1 MRFQRRNDQS
11 RVSAMELTPM
21 IDVVFLLI
29 IFFMLTAQFMKET
42 RAELDLPE
50 EAGEQL
56 EFPEESGL
64 IINVTRDGGIILS
77 TQEEP
82 MDIDTFEM
90 VLLAAMTQ
98 DAGLTDVTI
107 RVDRNATSSVLN
119 RIIKRLKEQG
129 IVNARIATAVPQG
142 RGP

>member
-1 MRFQRRNDQS
+1 MRLHRRADYS
-11 RVSAMELTPM
+11 RVSPMELTPM

-50 EAGEQL
+50 EPGEQL
-56 EFPEESGL
+56 DVPEESGL
-64 IINVTRDGGIILS
+64 VINITQDGGIILS
-77 TQEEP
+77 TQEDA
-82 MDIDTFEM
+82 MDIETFEM
-90 VLLAAMTQ
+90 VLLAATSRTSTF
-98 DAGLTDVTI
+98 TDVTI
-107 RVDRNATSSVLN
+107 RADRRASSNILN
-119 RIIKRLKEQG
+119 RVINRLKEQG

>member
-1 MRFQRRNDQS
+1 MRLQRRADHS
-11 RVSAMELTPM
+11 RVSPMELTPM

-50 EAGEQL
+50 EPGEQL
-56 EFPEESGL
+56 DLPEEAGL
-64 IINVTRDGGIILS
+64 VINITKDGEIVLS
-77 TQEEP
+77 TQEDV
-82 MDIDTFEM
+82 MDIATFEM
-90 VLLAAMTQ
+90 AFLAAAAR
-98 DAGLTDVTI
+98 DSGLTDVTI
-107 RVDRNATSSVLN
+107 RADRAASSDILN
-119 RIIKRLKEQG
+119 RVINRLKEQG